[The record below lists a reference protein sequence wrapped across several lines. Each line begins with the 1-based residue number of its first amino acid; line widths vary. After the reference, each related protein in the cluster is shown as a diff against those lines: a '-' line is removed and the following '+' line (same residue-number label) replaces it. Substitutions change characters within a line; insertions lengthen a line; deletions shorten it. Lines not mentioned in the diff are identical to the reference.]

1 VLTDDVPVNHPGA
14 VVLLSEELITATLD
28 TGMGIVIGIE
38 APKCTAWDVRD
49 LELLRPLRRS
59 GREPRVHRSERGD
72 DLVGE
77 RVFRHHEDVDIAA
90 VLREIGRERT
100 VEIHADELRPER
112 AAHTRKQLREHR
124 VDVGVAGRM
133 THRCHPDLWSHPG
146 DVRDVESSHSWVK
159 SG

>member
-1 VLTDDVPVNHPGA
+1 VLTDDVPVNHPVA
-14 VVLLSEELITATLD
+14 VVRLGDELIAAALD
-28 TGMGIVIGIE
+28 TGVAIVVGIE

-77 RVFRHHEDVDIAA
+77 RAFRHYEDVDIAA
-90 VLREIGRERT
+90 VLREIAGRERT

-112 AAHTRKQLREHR
+112 AARTP
-124 VDVGVAGRM
+124 A
-133 THRCHPDLWSHPG
+133 
-146 DVRDVESSHSWVK
+146 SSSA
-159 SG
+159 STASTSA